1 MFIMAIILD
10 KEILGMTT
18 CLIVDDDKKI
28 LEYVSNYTQREG
40 LNTITQSSAEDALTY
55 LETNQVDIVIIDVMM
70 GGMSGFELCKILKDD
85 YELPVIMLTA
95 RDALS
100 DKEQAY
106 LTGTDDYVTK
116 PFEVKELM
124 FRIKAVLKRYNINT
138 YNEITIGNITLNQAY
153 LELQSDTKSMN
164 LPNKEFQLLF
174 LLASHPRQVFN
185 RDVLIEKIWGFDYEG
200 DERTVDVHIK
210 RLRKR
215 LEKLNANVTI
225 FTVRGLGYK
234 VDDHV

>member
-1 MFIMAIILD
+1 
-10 KEILGMTT
+10 MTT
-18 CLIVDDDKKI
+18 CLIVDDDPKI
-28 LEYVSNYTQREG
+28 LEYVSKYIEREHFE
-40 LNTITQSSAEDALTY
+40 TIVQSSAENALSY
-55 LETNQVDIVIIDVMM
+55 LETHQADIAIVDVMM
-70 GGMSGFELCKILKDD
+70 GKMSGFELCKILKEDFD
-85 YELPVIMLTA
+85 IPVIMLTA

-124 FRIKAVLKRYNINT
+124 FRIKAVLKRYNVNIN
-138 YNEITIGNITLNQAY
+138 NEVSIGNLTLNQSY
-153 LELQSDTKSMN
+153 LEIQSSSKSMN

-174 LLASHPRQVFN
+174 FFSSYPRQVFN
-185 RDVLIEKIWGFDYEG
+185 RYALIEKIWGFDYEG

-215 LEKLNANVTI
+215 LEKIDASVTI
-225 FTVRGLGYK
+225 HTVRGLGYK